1 MQKNILKMEKIEKWY
16 GKVHA
21 LRGIDFSVDEGEIVG
36 LIGENGAGK
45 TTLIKIISG
54 LYPPDKGEIYWKGKE
69 VKIDS
74 VKKAREL
81 GIETVHQGGLT
92 IGVMNV
98 SDNIFLARELKKTI
112 GPMKIIDKI
121 KQNERAI
128 QLTSE
133 LGLEIE
139 SPEKE
144 VQLCS
149 GGERQ
154 GIAIAR
160 ALQFK
165 AKLLILDEPTA
176 GMAPRGRHKIIDF
189 IKRIKERKLSVIF
202 STPDVYRASPVV
214 DRFFIIVRGKIVEE
228 IENTETLDL
237 EEVEELMKIKSFY
250 KLS

>member
-1 MQKNILKMEKIEKWY
+1 MKKNIVKMEKIEKWY

-154 GIAIAR
+154 GIEVAR
-160 ALQFK
+160 AIEFE
-165 AKLLILDEPTA
+165 AKLLILDEPTIGLTIEGIDQLERFIRKMTKKKTGCIFITHNFRHILDIA
-176 GMAPRGRHKIIDF
+176 DRFVIMARGNIVA
-189 IKRIKERKLSVIF
+189 KLSNKNI
-202 STPDVYRASPVV
+202 
-214 DRFFIIVRGKIVEE
+214 KVEE
-228 IENTETLDL
+228 IEEFILG
-237 EEVEELMKIKSFY
+237 
-250 KLS
+250 